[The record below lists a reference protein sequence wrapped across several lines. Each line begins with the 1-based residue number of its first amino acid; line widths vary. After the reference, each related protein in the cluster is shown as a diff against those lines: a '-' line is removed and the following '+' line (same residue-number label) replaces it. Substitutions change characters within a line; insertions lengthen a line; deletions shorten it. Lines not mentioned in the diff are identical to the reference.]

1 MQGVVEKFF
10 ADRGYGFIKSDDGG
24 QVFVHIKDA
33 RKGGVVELS
42 EGQRLEFLIAKD
54 PKTGKLRAVDVRA
67 P

>member
-10 ADRGYGFIKSDDGG
+10 ADRGYGFIRCDDGS
-24 QVFVHIKDA
+24 QLFVHVKEA
-33 RKGGVVELS
+33 RRGGVELS